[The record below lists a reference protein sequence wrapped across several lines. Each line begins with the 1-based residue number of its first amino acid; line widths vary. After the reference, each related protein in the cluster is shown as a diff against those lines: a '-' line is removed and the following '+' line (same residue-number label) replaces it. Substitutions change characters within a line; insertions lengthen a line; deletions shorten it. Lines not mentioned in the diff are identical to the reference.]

1 LRSRWDDIEAADLG
15 VMAISVD
22 TVFSHN
28 AFADS
33 LGGLPYPLVADFE
46 REVVNAWGVTR
57 EDVAGYKGMP
67 LRSVFVLDPAG
78 VVRWRWARSKEQPLP
93 DVEQVLA
100 EAKTVAEVSPAT

>member
-1 LRSRWDDIEAADLG
+1 
-15 VMAISVD
+15 MAISVD

-28 AFADS
+28 AFAES

-46 REVVNAWGVTR
+46 REVVTAWGVRR

-78 VVRWRWARSKEQPLP
+78 VVRWRWARSQEQPLP
-93 DVEQVLA
+93 NVEQVIT
-100 EAKTVAEVSPAT
+100 EAKAVAEGETRP